1 MTPDAVPILFTV
13 TVKLKRTAP
22 DAYFHLKAGVTPP
35 KPPDAG
41 VTEVEKTIQSDSH
54 PFHAVPLYLYVMP
67 SAGQNAFWFVTP
79 ANVLNSANVGDVI
92 FNGPNVDGRA
102 ITTVHAAAFVTV
114 AGTFTVVYK

>member
-1 MTPDAVPILFTV
+1 MTVI
-13 TVKLKRTAP
+13 VKLKSTAP
-22 DAYFHLKAGVTPP
+22 VAYFHLKRGVIPPNAPDVGVTVAPN
-35 KPPDAG
+35 
-41 VTEVEKTIQSDSH
+41 VIQSDSQ